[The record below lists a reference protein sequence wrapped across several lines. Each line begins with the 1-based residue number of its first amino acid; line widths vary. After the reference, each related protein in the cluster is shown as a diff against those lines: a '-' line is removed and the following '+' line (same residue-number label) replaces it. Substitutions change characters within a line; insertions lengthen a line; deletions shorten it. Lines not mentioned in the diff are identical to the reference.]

1 MSTTPDPL
9 HTRTEHA
16 GSDWVVIVD
25 VDGSDQIDSR
35 HPTQA
40 EAERAEQ
47 ALHDSVR
54 ASAEVAD
61 DRAS

>member
-1 MSTTPDPL
+1 MTSTPDPL

-16 GSDWVVIVD
+16 GDEWVVVVD
-25 VDGSDQIDSR
+25 VDGRDRIDSR
-35 HPTQA
+35 HSTQA

-54 ASAEVAD
+54 ASTEASD